1 MGRGAANAA
10 ALDGAIM
17 SRQATTTKP
26 VPYWE
31 PAGQRS
37 MAARAAGYGF
47 TGVWLLYLIAALAAL
62 AITASALYGGAGAST
77 LWIFVSAASG
87 LLIVNGRVA
96 VAAVLASGAC

>member
-47 TGVWLLYLIAALAAL
+47 TGVWLLYLIAPLADL
-62 AITASALYGGAGAST
+62 FTGHYSALYQWGGLAIIVA
-77 LWIFVSAASG
+77 FSAIY
-87 LLIVNGRVA
+87 LFA
-96 VAAVLASGAC
+96 VPNWAYAPRYSLPA